1 MLTERAKRRIDAQQ
15 LCNFTALDKQTKQE
29 LMMSGRRRMYTSRHM
44 AHGGRGGGGVPGSG
58 VLARYA
64 CHNLMWGGRTWRRA
78 GSPHSRR
85 PVHANPMPPPGSY
98 PHSALCTRPA
108 TWWTWT
114 KTRSNRSCNRTADSR
129 PRRCGPSGRSDAILC
144 TTGIPFYVG
153 VGFLTWVCRDGG
165 KE

>member
-58 VLARYA
+58 VLARHA

-78 GSPHSRR
+78 ALRTLG
-85 PVHANPMPPPGSY
+85 
-98 PHSALCTRPA
+98 ALCTLTLCPHQAA
-108 TWWTWT
+108 THT
-114 KTRSNRSCNRTADSR
+114 
-129 PRRCGPSGRSDAILC
+129 RRCVRGPQRGGHGRRRVQIARA
-144 TTGIPFYVG
+144 TGPPTAARADVG
-153 VGFLTWVCRDGG
+153 PRAEVMRYSAQRAYRFTWVLDS
-165 KE
+165 